1 MRQPM
6 TNRVVGIIGS
16 AVCSVSVL
24 CFAVSMI
31 VGIFVNTLFLSCF
44 ASMFIALGFMLFMCA
59 VSGSNKDNEKRAC
72 GNVSLVCAAV
82 YLTLIFL
89 VYFAECTTVNLSPRL
104 DEKILS
110 IIDYGHTGSLFFNY
124 DLLGYGFMALS
135 TFFAGFLVNK
145 TEKHGKTLSL
155 MLKIHGIFFPSCF
168 FVPMFPLFTGGDG
181 DTLTGTVLLLVWCA
195 YFLPVCCLGIGYFR
209 NKKD

>member
-1 MRQPM
+1 MCGDICYADIFGLLC
-6 TNRVVGIIGS
+6 RVHNCKS
-16 AVCSVSVL
+16 
-24 CFAVSMI
+24 FA
-31 VGIFVNTLFLSCF
+31 
-44 ASMFIALGFMLFMCA
+44 
-59 VSGSNKDNEKRAC
+59 
-72 GNVSLVCAAV
+72 
-82 YLTLIFL
+82 
-89 VYFAECTTVNLSPRL
+89 RL

-168 FVPMFPLFTGGDG
+168 LVPMFPLFNGGDG

-195 YFLPVCCLGIGYFR
+195 YFLPVCCLGFGYFC
-209 NKKD
+209 NKKS

>member
-1 MRQPM
+1 MKQQM

-72 GNVSLVCAAV
+72 GNVSLVCAAIYV
-82 YLTLIFL
+82 TLIFW
-89 VYFAECTTVNLSPRL
+89 F
-104 DEKILS
+104 
-110 IIDYGHTGSLFFNY
+110 
-124 DLLGYGFMALS
+124 
-135 TFFAGFLVNK
+135 
-145 TEKHGKTLSL
+145 TL
-155 MLKIHGIFFPSCF
+155 PSAQ
-168 FVPMFPLFTGGDG
+168 L
-181 DTLTGTVLLLVWCA
+181 
-195 YFLPVCCLGIGYFR
+195 
-209 NKKD
+209 

>member
-1 MRQPM
+1 MFCKYVYC
-6 TNRVVGIIGS
+6 TGIY
-16 AVCSVSVL
+16 A
-24 CFAVSMI
+24 
-31 VGIFVNTLFLSCF
+31 
-44 ASMFIALGFMLFMCA
+44 FICA

-72 GNVSLVCAAV
+72 GNVSLVCAAIYV
-82 YLTLIFL
+82 TLIFL

-168 FVPMFPLFTGGDG
+168 
-181 DTLTGTVLLLVWCA
+181 
-195 YFLPVCCLGIGYFR
+195 
-209 NKKD
+209 

>member
-1 MRQPM
+1 MKQQM

-72 GNVSLVCAAV
+72 GNVSLVCAAIYV
-82 YLTLIFL
+82 TLIFL

-110 IIDYGHTGSLFFNY
+110 IMICSDTALWHCQHSSPAF
-124 DLLGYGFMALS
+124 LLIKQKS
-135 TFFAGFLVNK
+135 TV
-145 TEKHGKTLSL
+145 KHSRL
-155 MLKIHGIFFPSCF
+155 C
-168 FVPMFPLFTGGDG
+168 
-181 DTLTGTVLLLVWCA
+181 
-195 YFLPVCCLGIGYFR
+195 
-209 NKKD
+209 

>member
-1 MRQPM
+1 M
-6 TNRVVGIIGS
+6 TNRAVGIIGS

-72 GNVSLVCAAV
+72 GNVSLVCAAIYV
-82 YLTLIFL
+82 TLIFL

-110 IIDYGHTGSLFFNY
+110 I
-124 DLLGYGFMALS
+124 
-135 TFFAGFLVNK
+135 K

-168 FVPMFPLFTGGDG
+168 LVPMFPLFNGGDG

-195 YFLPVCCLGIGYFR
+195 YFLPVCCLGFGYFR
-209 NKKD
+209 NKKS

>member
-1 MRQPM
+1 M

-31 VGIFVNTLFLSCF
+31 VGIFVNTLFFSCF

-72 GNVSLVCAAV
+72 GNVSLVCAAIYV
-82 YLTLIFL
+82 TLIFL

-124 DLLGYGFMALS
+124 DLLGYGLWHCQHSSPAFLLIKQKS
-135 TFFAGFLVNK
+135 TV
-145 TEKHGKTLSL
+145 KHSRL
-155 MLKIHGIFFPSCF
+155 C
-168 FVPMFPLFTGGDG
+168 
-181 DTLTGTVLLLVWCA
+181 
-195 YFLPVCCLGIGYFR
+195 
-209 NKKD
+209 

>member
-1 MRQPM
+1 M

-59 VSGSNKDNEKRAC
+59 VSGSNKDKEKRAC

-135 TFFAGFLVNK
+135 TFFAGFLVDK
-145 TEKHGKTLSL
+145 TERYGKALSL

-195 YFLPVCCLGIGYFR
+195 YFLPVCCLGFGYFR

>member
-1 MRQPM
+1 M
-6 TNRVVGIIGS
+6 TNRAVGIIGS

-72 GNVSLVCAAV
+72 GNVSLVCAAIYV
-82 YLTLIFL
+82 TLIFL

-168 FVPMFPLFTGGDG
+168 LVPMFPLFNGGDG

-195 YFLPVCCLGIGYFR
+195 
-209 NKKD
+209 